1 MSNTIL
7 EILNSITPETD
18 FESSH
23 NFIEDGYL
31 DSLDMIILVRE
42 LEKNF
47 NISISGES
55 IIPENFSSIAS
66 IQTLIN
72 KFSDS

>member
-7 EILNSITPETD
+7 EILNSIRPEVD
-18 FESSH
+18 FESSI

-31 DSLDMIILVRE
+31 DSLDIIILVAE

-47 NISISGES
+47 NISISGEL
-55 IIPENFSSIAS
+55 IIPENFSSITS
-66 IQTLIN
+66 IQTLVN
-72 KFSDS
+72 KFSD